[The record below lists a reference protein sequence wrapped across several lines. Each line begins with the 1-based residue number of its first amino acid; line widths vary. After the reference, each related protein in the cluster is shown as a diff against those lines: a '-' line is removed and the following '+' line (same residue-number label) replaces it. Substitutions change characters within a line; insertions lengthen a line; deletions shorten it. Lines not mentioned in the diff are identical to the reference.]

1 MIEGCSDKLQSFSP
15 LNCLSLHLERL
26 KDDESVRRRRTGG
39 HVAKSLRRLKKPPS
53 GGATGDKDKP
63 TSPRSQTALMDNPMS
78 FDYVRQKL
86 TLTTTSGGATSGEDE
101 ANDEDSWTSA
111 ASSAYY
117 SPTSPT
123 LAGARGPTA
132 GQSARRRPKSILK
145 TKSKYDTAE
154 ASSPSSEVPAAAAA
168 APYATFYQD
177 QTTQRD

>member
-1 MIEGCSDKLQSFSP
+1 
-15 LNCLSLHLERL
+15 
-26 KDDESVRRRRTGG
+26 
-39 HVAKSLRRLKKPPS
+39 
-53 GGATGDKDKP
+53 
-63 TSPRSQTALMDNPMS
+63 MS

-123 LAGARGPTA
+123 LAARGPAA

-154 ASSPSSEVPAAAAA
+154 ASSPSSEVPAAG